1 MKAYP
6 GSMSSVQKA
15 CLYFSVPIRTVT
27 KQVLLLK
34 IFFVDL
40 FYLLFTV
47 IVKSKNGIN
56 FKLNKL
62 LILDSFWYYGT
73 QLIPFY

>member
-1 MKAYP
+1 
-6 GSMSSVQKA
+6 MSSVQKA
-15 CLYFSVPIRTVT
+15 GLYFSVPIRTVT
-27 KQVLLLK
+27 TQVLLFI
-34 IFFVDL
+34 IFLVDL
-40 FYLLFTV
+40 FYLLFIVTV

-73 QLIPFY
+73 QLIPFYEYSLF

>member
-27 KQVLLLK
+27 TQVLLFK
-34 IFFVDL
+34 FFFVDL

-56 FKLNKL
+56 FELNKL

>member
-27 KQVLLLK
+27 TQVLLFK

>member
-27 KQVLLLK
+27 TQVLLFK
-34 IFFVDL
+34 FFFVDL

>member
-15 CLYFSVPIRTVT
+15 CLYFSVPIKTVT
-27 KQVLLLK
+27 TQVLLFK

>member
-1 MKAYP
+1 M
-6 GSMSSVQKA
+6 
-15 CLYFSVPIRTVT
+15 
-27 KQVLLLK
+27 
-34 IFFVDL
+34 FFVDL

>member
-15 CLYFSVPIRTVT
+15 CLYFGVPIRTVT
-27 KQVLLLK
+27 TQVLLFK
-34 IFFVDL
+34 FFFVDL

>member
-27 KQVLLLK
+27 TQVLLFNF
-34 IFFVDL
+34 FFVDL